1 MSWTLMIVE
10 DDPDIRESLGD
21 VLLARGFQV
30 LLARDGQDAI
40 GVTTRVG
47 SRPALIVLDL
57 MMPEMDGMTFLEHQA
72 AHPLL
77 AQVPV
82 IVLTAMNP
90 PPAQFPENVVAVF
103 SKPIPLAEMIEVIRQ
118 VVSLGGGGRLT
129 GKTRPIGGPGEPGT

>member
-21 VLLARGFQV
+21 VLLARGFNV

-57 MMPEMDGMTFLEHQA
+57 MMPGMDGMTFLQHQA

-77 AQVPV
+77 AEVPV
-82 IVLTAMNP
+82 IVITAMNP
-90 PPAQFPENVVAVF
+90 PPEAFPDNVVAVF
-103 SKPIPLAEMIEVIRQ
+103 AKPIPLGEMIEAIRQ
-118 VVSLGGGGRLT
+118 VVSVGSTGRNRPLGGGSS
-129 GKTRPIGGPGEPGT
+129 K